1 MNTQKIND
9 LKGQVIDLIRESLN
23 GKTKSVVITGD
34 EFFDSCPLPVPH
46 DSVMLEVQFEMDITP
61 NGVFIEKTGDPFEWD
76 MDDEFDDDEDEDED
90 NESEG
95 GTVLFSFDELTLHQ
109 LTFILVQC

>member
-9 LKGQVIDLIRESLN
+9 LRGQVIDLIRESLN
-23 GKTKSVVITGD
+23 GKTKSVSITGD

-46 DSVMLEVQFEMDITP
+46 DSVMLDVEFEMDITP
-61 NGVFIEKTGDPFEWD
+61 NGVFIEKTGDPFGWD
-76 MDDEFDDDEDEDED
+76 MDDEFVDDED

-109 LTFILVQC
+109 LTFILVRC